1 MKLWICSGR
10 PSDGAA
16 LLAKEEGFGRLRTR
30 QYLKINDI
38 IVNWGQTNNEPIL
51 YKTKF
56 RPLNLPDK
64 VVGAVNKLLT
74 FKTLELNN
82 VTCVPWTQSKGMAAI
97 WLEQGKTVI
106 ARKTLTGH
114 EGAGIII
121 IEPGNELIE
130 APLYTLYI
138 KSAREFRV
146 HATPYGVID
155 TQWKV
160 RDPKREVVDWKVRSY
175 KNGFIFQRKNIEPND
190 KRDLLA
196 VKAIQA
202 LGLDFGGLD
211 IVEDKKG
218 DFYVLEVNTAPGI
231 EGTTVQLYAKALK
244 ELAER
249 VVNPNHKPG
258 PGPIGQG
265 VLNAGGKP
273 GDVPIATGVGAG
285 LPAELGWKFP
295 VISVAGQA
303 AGIIVAKPIINLNLG
318 WID

>member
-1 MKLWICSGR
+1 MKLWIYSGGR

-16 LLAKEEGFGRLRTR
+16 ALCKFEGINRLRTGKGVK
-30 QYLKINDI
+30 YDDI
-38 IVNWGQTNNEPIL
+38 IVNWGTIPNVGIL
-51 YKTKF
+51 AHTKH
-56 RPLNLPDK
+56 RSLNPGCSVRK
-64 VVGAVNKLLT
+64 AVNKLST
-74 FKTLELNN
+74 FETLSKYNIS
-82 VTCVPWTQSKGMAAI
+82 TVPWTTNKAMAKI
-97 WLEQGKTVI
+97 WLNDGKTVI

-121 IEPGNELIE
+121 IEPGYKLVE

-175 KNGFIFQRKNIEPND
+175 KNGFIFQRKNIKPNA

-211 IVEDKKG
+211 IIEDKKG

-231 EGTTVQLYAKALK
+231 EGTTVEFYAKALK

-249 VVNPNHKPG
+249 IVNPKFIPG
-258 PGPIGQG
+258 KLPVAAGAG
-265 VLNAGGKP
+265 V
-273 GDVPIATGVGAG
+273 G

-295 VISVAGQA
+295 VISIAGQA